1 MSRPATGED
10 SRRYE
15 RYQAQG
21 LDVAQGH
28 DEPEPE
34 KKANPKKPPT
44 QAEQARARD
53 KRNNLN
59 MGLPLH
65 RGADQAT
72 HDAVVRG
79 LHGRN
84 RSEAE
89 IEAEKDRR
97 DHTGVNHGTPID
109 HVGTPKEVR
118 DRLRKQAADELGV
131 E

>member
-65 RGADQAT
+65 RGAEQAT
-72 HDAVVRG
+72 HDAVVAG

-89 IEAEKDRR
+89 IEAEAKRR
-97 DHTGVNHGTPID
+97 HYEGTNSGTPIE
-109 HVGTPKEVR
+109 HVGVSKKDR
-118 DRLRKQAADELGV
+118 DARRKAAADELEV